1 MGYIAKLVSCSRG
14 VSGAYLSLQRP
25 SFLILIKYSLMITS
39 HSAAR
44 LQQHK
49 TSLGDSWQDD
59 ISFASHPPCHRVLLS
74 ETSLVVTW
82 PVILQSQLWPYTRDA
97 AIRWPRTGNI
107 IDCDKRKLYP
117 HHLRTGNTFTRYY
130 SDLFWKLYRY
140 CAENVAV
147 CPWCYDCYMLHATK
161 LSQESELFSHNNDS
175 FEADTKLMDFAE
187 KQKVF
192 IFARGSRSA
201 KSEECPNVSR
211 PVEQFSVITAARAW
225 QPELRTSG
233 KTENSLLL

>member
-1 MGYIAKLVSCSRG
+1 
-14 VSGAYLSLQRP
+14 
-25 SFLILIKYSLMITS
+25 MITS

-82 PVILQSQLWPYTRDA
+82 PVILQSQLWPDGRDA

-117 HHLRTGNTFTRYY
+117 HHLRTGNTFTRYS
-130 SDLFWKLYRY
+130 SDLFWKLCRY

-147 CPWCYDCYMLHATK
+147 SVVLWLLHVTRHETVSGIWTF
-161 LSQESELFSHNNDS
+161 LSQQWQLW
-175 FEADTKLMDFAE
+175 
-187 KQKVF
+187 
-192 IFARGSRSA
+192 SRH
-201 KSEECPNVSR
+201 ETDGLC
-211 PVEQFSVITAARAW
+211 
-225 QPELRTSG
+225 G
-233 KTENSLLL
+233 KTKGFYFRSRFPFHQIRGMSECLSACWAIQRDNCS

>member
-14 VSGAYLSLQRP
+14 VSEAYLSLQRP

-82 PVILQSQLWPYTRDA
+82 PVILQSQLWPDGRDA

-117 HHLRTGNTFTRYY
+117 HHLRTGNTFTRYF
-130 SDLFWKLYRY
+130 SDLFWKLILCRE
-140 CAENVAV
+140 CRCVSV
-147 CPWCYDCYMLHATK
+147 VLWLLHVTRHETVSGIWTF
-161 LSQESELFSHNNDS
+161 LSQQWQLW
-175 FEADTKLMDFAE
+175 
-187 KQKVF
+187 
-192 IFARGSRSA
+192 SRH
-201 KSEECPNVSR
+201 ETDGLC
-211 PVEQFSVITAARAW
+211 
-225 QPELRTSG
+225 G
-233 KTENSLLL
+233 KTKGFYFRSRFPFRQIRGMSECLSACWAIQRDNCS